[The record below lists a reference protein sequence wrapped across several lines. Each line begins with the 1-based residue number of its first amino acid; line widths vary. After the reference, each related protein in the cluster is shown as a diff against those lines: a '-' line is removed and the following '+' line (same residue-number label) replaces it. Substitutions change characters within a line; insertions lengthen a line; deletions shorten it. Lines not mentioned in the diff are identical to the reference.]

1 MTASFAHARLGSI
14 LLEFTFGAKTTSG
27 AGARWEGLQNEVQS
41 KDVKN
46 RDRNIK

>member
-1 MTASFAHARLGSI
+1 MTASFAHAKLGSI

-27 AGARWEGLQNEVQS
+27 VGARWEGLQNEAQS

-46 RDRNIK
+46 RDGNIT